1 MSDKLAINGGDPVRH
16 TMLPYSRQDI
26 NQSDIQSVVDVLKTD
41 WLTTGPKVREFESEF
56 ANIVG
61 ATEAVAVSS
70 GTAALH
76 ASMYGLEVGIGDEVI
91 LPAITF
97 AATANCILY
106 QGGTPVFADVDS
118 KNLLLDINKLE
129 SNISSNTK
137 AIVAVDYAGHPCD
150 YDALRNLSDKYNIAL
165 VSDACHSLGGMF
177 GERSVGSLADINAF
191 SFHPVKAIAC
201 GEGGMITMSDK
212 HLAEKIRTFRN
223 HGITTDHHHRSIK
236 GEFHY
241 DMAGLGFN
249 YRLTDVQSALGL
261 NQIKRLSDFIKC
273 RRTIAAQYDSSLQ
286 DHPIIEILNVDSKVF
301 HPYHLYVVKL
311 RLENLKV
318 DRDHVFAALRAENIG
333 VNVHYLPVYLHSYY
347 RTLGYSLGSC
357 PVAEKVYEQILSL
370 PIFSTMTEEDVED
383 VIGACDKVLS
393 AYIK

>member
-61 ATEAVAVSS
+61 AAEAVAVSS

>member
-1 MSDKLAINGGDPVRH
+1 MSDKLAIHGGDPVRH
-16 TMLPYSRQDI
+16 TMLPYGRQDI
-26 NQSDIQSVVDVLKTD
+26 SKSDIQSVVEVLQSD
-41 WLTTGPKVREFESEF
+41 WLTTGPKISEFESKF
-56 ANIVG
+56 ANVVG
-61 ATEAVAVSS
+61 ATEAVSVSS

-76 ASMYGLEVGIGDEVI
+76 ASMYALEVGIGDEVV

-106 QGGTPVFADVDS
+106 EGGTPVFCDVDS
-118 KNLLLDINKLE
+118 TNLLLDINKLE
-129 SNISSNTK
+129 SKISSNTK

-150 YDALRNLSDKYNIAL
+150 YNALRDLADKHNIVL

-177 GERSVGSLADINAF
+177 GERSVGSLADMNAF
-191 SFHPVKAIAC
+191 SFHPVKAITC

-223 HGITTDHHHRSIK
+223 HGITTDHYHRATK

-249 YRLTDVQSALGL
+249 YRLTDLQCALGL
-261 NQIKRLSDFIKC
+261 SQIKRLSDFIEC
-273 RRTIAAQYDSSLQ
+273 RRTIAAQYNSRLE

-318 DRDHVFAALRAENIG
+318 DRNQVFAALRAENIG

-347 RTLGYSLGSC
+347 KALGYSVGSC
-357 PVAEKVYEQILSL
+357 PVAEKVYHQILSL
-370 PIFSTMTEEDVED
+370 PIFSTMTEEDVEN
-383 VIGACDKVLS
+383 VIVAFNKVLS
-393 AYIK
+393 AYVK

>member
-26 NQSDIQSVVDVLKTD
+26 NQSDIQSVVDVLKND

-61 ATEAVAVSS
+61 AAEAVAVSS

-212 HLAEKIRTFRN
+212 HLAEKIRAFRN

>member
-61 ATEAVAVSS
+61 AAEAVAVSS

-76 ASMYGLEVGIGDEVI
+76 ASMHGLEVGIGDEVI

-150 YDALRNLSDKYNIAL
+150 YDALRNLADKYNVAL

>member
-150 YDALRNLSDKYNIAL
+150 YDALRNLADKYNVAL

>member
-1 MSDKLAINGGDPVRH
+1 MRDKLAINGGDPVRH
-16 TMLPYSRQDI
+16 TMLPYGRQDI
-26 NQSDIQSVVDVLKTD
+26 NQADIQSVVDVLKTD
-41 WLTTGPKVREFESEF
+41 WLTTGPKVSEFESEF
-56 ANIVG
+56 ANVVG
-61 ATEAVAVSS
+61 ATEAVSVSS

-76 ASMYGLEVGIGDEVI
+76 ASMHALNVGIGDEVI

-118 KNLLLDINKLE
+118 TTLLLDINKLE
-129 SNISSNTK
+129 SKINSNTK

-150 YDALRNLSDKYNIAL
+150 YDALRNLADQHNIAL
-165 VSDACHSLGGMF
+165 VADACHSLGGMF

-191 SFHPVKAIAC
+191 SFHPVKAITC
-201 GEGGMITMSDK
+201 GEGGMITMADK
-212 HLAEKIRTFRN
+212 LLAEKIRTFRN
-223 HGITTDHHHRSIK
+223 HGITTDHHHRSTK

-249 YRLTDVQSALGL
+249 YRLTDVQSALGI
-261 NQIKRLSDFIKC
+261 NQIKRLSEFTKC
-273 RRTIAAQYDSSLQ
+273 RRAIAAQYNSMFEEHAVIDT
-286 DHPIIEILNVDSKVF
+286 LNVDSRVF

-318 DRDHVFAALRAENIG
+318 DRDNIFAALRAENIG

-347 RTLGYSLGSC
+347 RALGYRLGSC

-370 PIFSTMTEEDVED
+370 PIFSTMTREDVED
-383 VIGACDKVLS
+383 VVAACNKVFS